1 MSATNRR
8 KIDNKNDECSKRI
21 RSYKNT
27 RHGTPEGTRTPD
39 LLIRS
44 QSLYPTELPAHTSA
58 QRSNIL
64 AQADRFVKRIF
75 AKSGFFSEQQQITR
89 HQGQGDGQ
97 QAIGSSQ
104 GIRLGSRFR
113 CGFRDGLRIR
123 LGSLLGGLRFPLGG
137 LL

>member
-1 MSATNRR
+1 MSVQ
-8 KIDNKNDECSKRI
+8 KIPKISKI
-21 RSYKNT
+21 LGIFC
-27 RHGTPEGTRTPD
+27 GTPEGTRTPD

-75 AKSGFFSEQQQITR
+75 AKSGFFSEQQQGTR
-89 HQGQGDGQ
+89 HQGQGNGH

-104 GIRLGSRFR
+104 GVRLGSRFR

-123 LGSLLGGLRFPLGG
+123 LGSLLGGLRFPLDG

>member
-1 MSATNRR
+1 MSVQ
-8 KIDNKNDECSKRI
+8 KIPKISKI
-21 RSYKNT
+21 LGIF
-27 RHGTPEGTRTPD
+27 GTPEGTRTPD

-75 AKSGFFSEQQQITR
+75 AKSGFFSEQHQGSH

-97 QAIGSSQ
+97 QAIGDSP
-104 GIRLGSRFR
+104 GLRLGSRFQR
-113 CGFRDGLRIR
+113 GFRDGLRIR
-123 LGSLLGGLRFPLGG
+123 LGSLPGSLRFPLGG